1 MKILKDI
8 LYGVD
13 LESIKGN
20 TNLIVKSIEF
30 DSRNVIEGSL
40 FVAIKGENT
49 DGHAFIEKAIEN
61 GASAVIYNEYTFEDQ
76 NITCI
81 KTPNTRKSLSIVS
94 SNFYDNPSKKINLV
108 GITGTNGKTTVAT
121 ILFNLF
127 NKIGIK
133 SGLISTINIQFGSSC
148 IENHHTT
155 PDPKRINEV
164 LNKMVENKIQFCF
177 MEVSSHGIDQDRTNG
192 LKFYCGVFTNLSRDH
207 LDYHKSFSSY
217 RDIKKKFFDNLNN
230 ESFAI
235 INADDKNA
243 QFMVQNCS
251 SKVKTFGIKNL
262 ADNNAK
268 VLEIDFSG
276 MLLKINN
283 KEFWTPLVGKFNAS
297 NLLAVFSVARLAG
310 IKSIEILK
318 ILSETKGITGRFQ
331 IIKTPNKAFVVV
343 DYAHTPN
350 SLENVIETISQIRT
364 RKELFTTVIGCGGN
378 RDSGKRSKMG
388 KIVLNGCDKVIFTS
402 DNPRYEKPEKII
414 NDMLQEIDL
423 NDQKKISKIINRREA
438 IKKGCSQLNSG
449 DILLVVGKGHE
460 TYQEINGKK
469 IPFNDV
475 KIVEESFN

>member
-20 TNLIVKSIEF
+20 PNLIVKSIEF
-30 DSRNVIEGSL
+30 DSRKVIEGSL

-49 DGHAFIEKAIEN
+49 DGHAFIENAIKN
-61 GASAVIYNEYTFEDQ
+61 GASAVIYNDYTFRDQ
-76 NITCI
+76 KITSI

-94 SNFYDNPSKKINLV
+94 SNFYDSPSKKIRLV

-133 SGLISTINIQFGSSC
+133 SGLISTINIQFGSFC
-148 IENHHTT
+148 IENNHTT
-155 PDPKRINEV
+155 PDPKKINEV

-177 MEVSSHGIDQDRTNG
+177 MEVSSHEIDQDRTSG
-192 LKFYCGVFTNLSRDH
+192 LKFYCGVFTNISRDH

-217 RDIKKKFFDNLNN
+217 RDVKKKFFDNLTK

-235 INADDKNA
+235 INADDRNA

-251 SKVKTFGIKNL
+251 SKVKTYGIKNL
-262 ADNNAK
+262 ADNSAK

-283 KEFWTPLVGKFNAS
+283 KEFWTPLIGKFNAS
-297 NLLAVFSVARLAG
+297 NLLAVFSVASIAG

-318 ILSETKGITGRFQ
+318 ILSQTKGISGRFQ
-331 IIKTPNKAFVVV
+331 IIKTPNKAFVIV

-364 RKELFTTVIGCGGN
+364 NKELFTAVIGCGGD

-414 NDMLQEIDL
+414 NDMLLEIDL
-423 NDQKKISKIINRREA
+423 KDQKKISKIIDRREA
-438 IKKGCSQLNSG
+438 IKEGCSELNSG

-469 IPFNDV
+469 IPFSDV